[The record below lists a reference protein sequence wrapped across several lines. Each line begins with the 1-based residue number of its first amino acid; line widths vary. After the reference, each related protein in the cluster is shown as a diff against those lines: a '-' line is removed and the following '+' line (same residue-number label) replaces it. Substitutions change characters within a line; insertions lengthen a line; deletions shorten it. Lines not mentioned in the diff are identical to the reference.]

1 MPNVPGIVVSFPN
14 PENIMQFAVEIAPKD
29 GLYSGAK
36 FMFTVNVPAT
46 YPYDPPKVQCDTL
59 VRIATGGRGLSDLS
73 TGLPPEHRL
82 GRSRLSQ
89 YVSTFLTV
97 AITVSLTF
105 PDILRADWM
114 PVLSLGAVVFGTSAF
129 STSAYGSILSN

>member
-59 VRIATGGRGLSDLS
+59 VR
-73 TGLPPEHRL
+73 
-82 GRSRLSQ
+82 
-89 YVSTFLTV
+89 TV
-97 AITVSLTF
+97 T
-105 PDILRADWM
+105 
-114 PVLSLGAVVFGTSAF
+114 
-129 STSAYGSILSN
+129 